1 MAVADFPLT
10 AQARGVQSI
19 LEGRLEEYRERFN
32 RIVSGELACSNFS
45 PAEREPGGIVSSVID
60 RREAR
65 VYILREY
72 IRREYFTGAAMPDR
86 SDVRDDLPLTT
97 VVFQIMLALAD
108 GQRHGYGVMLEV
120 EERTGG
126 AVSLRPGT
134 LYRALNRMLESGW
147 VEEAEDR
154 PDPELDDERRRYYRL
169 TGLGRRVAAAEA
181 RRLAREVE
189 WARDKKLLRPREA

>member
-1 MAVADFPLT
+1 
-10 AQARGVQSI
+10 
-19 LEGRLEEYRERFN
+19 
-32 RIVSGELACSNFS
+32 
-45 PAEREPGGIVSSVID
+45 
-60 RREAR
+60 
-65 VYILREY
+65 
-72 IRREYFTGAAMPDR
+72 MPDR

-169 TGLGRRVAAAEA
+169 TALGRRVAAAEA